1 MATPNTSYRFY
12 VIPDL
17 CICKLS
23 KSLYVLFS
31 HASKVN
37 KSAPHGS
44 FLAPKLSSS
53 TSSSSGAAS
62 ASKVSSDVTTSAST
76 SASTSTSALT
86 SGSASTSAL
95 ASMSASMS
103 AFVLK
108 KVPASTATLRVRPFD
123 ASRRFPTEVTP
134 CPCPRT
140 HFFKW
145 SSSLGET
152 MHERSKNARMSMQT
166 SSSQFVYLSTVA
178 VEAVAMAPRAEE

>member
-1 MATPNTSYRFY
+1 M
-12 VIPDL
+12 
-17 CICKLS
+17 
-23 KSLYVLFS
+23 
-31 HASKVN
+31 N

-62 ASKVSSDVTTSAST
+62 ASKASSDVTTSAST

-108 KVPASTATLRVRPFD
+108 KSSSFDRDSSRSSVRCEPAVSNRGYAVPLSSNTFF
-123 ASRRFPTEVTP
+123 SR
-134 CPCPRT
+134 
-140 HFFKW
+140 